1 MVYAQARKNESKR
14 EWRHPY
20 ILIAKGIKSPFSG
33 CKVWPCLFLS
43 NHHCCMCY
51 HHQCSLHHV
60 YVNRVNKHDVYQGA
74 EVVYDDKDIHPSS
87 SVVKEKVG
95 DLPLNMCS
103 ILQNNSCNS
112 ILKCIMGY
120 CMFIPTK
127 TLKQMGT

>member
-1 MVYAQARKNESKR
+1 
-14 EWRHPY
+14 
-20 ILIAKGIKSPFSG
+20 
-33 CKVWPCLFLS
+33 
-43 NHHCCMCY
+43 
-51 HHQCSLHHV
+51 LHHV
-60 YVNRVNKHDVYQGA
+60 YVNRVNKHDVHQGA